1 MIKAIKNRIFLKK
14 DEYPEK
20 IGLIYVPKLE
30 GQYAPPYSGTIIS
43 VGSEVEDSDYQVG
56 IRVLFHDLAGTEF
69 ELDGEKIFSIRE
81 NDILAIV
88 DDKNIEIV

>member
-43 VGSEVEDSDYQVG
+43 VGSDVEDEDYKEGVR
-56 IRVLFHDLAGTEF
+56 ILFHDLAGTEF
-69 ELDGEKIFSIRE
+69 EVDGEKIFSIRE
-81 NDILAIV
+81 NDVLAIV

>member
-30 GQYAPPYSGTIIS
+30 GQHAPPYSGIILS
-43 VGSEVEDSDYQVG
+43 VGSEVEDKDYMEGVR
-56 IRVLFHDLAGTEF
+56 ILFHDLAGTEF
-69 ELDGEKIFSIRE
+69 EVNSEKIFSIRE
-81 NDILAIV
+81 NDVLAIV
-88 DDKNIEIV
+88 DDKNIEII